1 MKRLDSLNQN
11 NVTCFHID
19 GTYKITRPIAFMLT
33 SHEEENDFKY
43 FYDSIIGLVS
53 KLNFNFKVKMY
64 ICTE

>member
-1 MKRLDSLNQN
+1 MMRNKFSL
-11 NVTCFHID
+11 VVFGRTDIRRRFF
-19 GTYKITRPIAFMLT
+19 PIAFMLT

-53 KLNFNFKVKMY
+53 KLNFNFKAKMY